1 MRRKRQGNLVTAG
14 LALCVAILAL
24 LAAFMDVSEVSTV
37 HDAPAE
43 ETFVIGLWGVGNLS
57 DTIPPGEQPPVLSV
71 EATPQPTPELVQR
84 YSGVAMS
91 ADERRELAGIVQLEA
106 GNQCAEGQ
114 QAVVEVVLNRVISP
128 EFPDTVHDVLHQGE
142 GTKRPQFSTIDNLA
156 SAEPVAAQYEAIDA
170 ALYGPSILPED
181 VVFFSRN
188 GENDRVWGRIQ
199 DHVFC
204 YKYIWE

>member
-14 LALCVAILAL
+14 LTLCVAILAL
-24 LAAFMDVSEVSTV
+24 LAAFMDFDEVSTTQDV
-37 HDAPAE
+37 P
-43 ETFVIGLWGVGNLS
+43 
-57 DTIPPGEQPPVLSV
+57 SV
-71 EATPQPTPELVQR
+71 ETPVIAPFDEPPLALVIDPTPLLPPEPVPR
-84 YSGVAMS
+84 YSDVSMS
-91 ADERRELAGIVQLEA
+91 EDERRELAGIVQLEA

-156 SAEPVAAQYEAIDA
+156 SAEPVAAQYEAIEA

>member
-24 LAAFMDVSEVSTV
+24 LAAFMDVGGVSTV
-37 HDAPAE
+37 RGANAE
-43 ETFVIGLWGVGNLS
+43 ETPVIAPWEAGILTDTAPPVIAVEVTPEPIPRYAAVDMSEAERQEMAGIIGL
-57 DTIPPGEQPPVLSV
+57 
-71 EATPQPTPELVQR
+71 EA
-84 YSGVAMS
+84 
-91 ADERRELAGIVQLEA
+91 D
-106 GNQCAEGQ
+106 NQCAEGQ
-114 QAVVEVVLNRVISP
+114 QAVAEVILNRVISP
-128 EFPDTVHDVLHQGE
+128 DFPDTVHDVLHQGE
-142 GTKRPQFSTIDNLA
+142 GTPRPQFSTIDNLA

-170 ALYGPSILPED
+170 ALYGTSILPED

-188 GENDRVWGRIQ
+188 GENDRVWGKIQ